1 MAFFLRVRIFFLLL
15 SPKVVLSCLDD
26 QCRELE
32 FPGAYFFYGERLI
45 NHVIRTIKAL
55 DQDSCEFQCY
65 LEHNCVSINFQF
77 TGTQICDLN
86 NSTHKEHEKDLE
98 KKEGYVYHGTNN
110 VCGKAPC
117 NNNATCQTGF
127 TRKGY
132 RCLCASGFT
141 GQNCEHDIDECKA
154 NTHRCDVNA
163 ECNNTKGSYNCTC
176 KPGYSGDGHSCTD
189 IDECAQDIHNCSNG
203 GGSCNNTEGSF
214 HCTCKSGFTGDGHN
228 CRDIDECVE
237 NIHNCNSATAL
248 CSNTNGTY
256 ICICKPGYTGDGNN
270 CTDIDECAQDTH
282 NCSKDSALCN
292 NTEGYFNCTCKPGFI
307 GDGHNCADIDECA
320 QDTHNCSKVGGL
332 CHNTEGSFNCTC
344 KPGFTVDGHN
354 CTDIDECAQDTH
366 NCSKIGALCNN
377 TEGSFNCTC
386 KPGFT
391 GDGHNCTDINECAEN
406 IHSCNN
412 ATTLCSNTN
421 GSYICICKPGY
432 TGDGNNC
439 TDIDECAQDTH
450 NCSKVG
456 GFCNNTEGSF
466 YCTCKPGFTGDGHNC
481 AAFDICAVQ
490 NPCQNE
496 GECENSGDSYF
507 CRCEVGFAG
516 KHCESSFGINS
527 TILLKNESFLPH
539 LHRFLST
546 AVGNDSQWLL
556 CYRASLHGWDASTFH
571 SRCDGKKNTVTI
583 IEKDSY
589 VFGGYTDIPWADCP
603 PGARTIDPQGRCCVF
618 PFEYRKKTYHTCTT
632 AGFAYYKLW
641 CSFDAVYNNN
651 WADCDST
658 PYLEYRSS
666 TKAFIYSL
674 SNKEGLEPFQAM
686 VKDAPHAIYTD
697 PSLGPTFG
705 VGKDIYIASNA
716 NANYGSYTNFG
727 WSYDVPDG
735 VKDQQT
741 ILAGTYHFLLDEVE
755 VFYLI

>member
-1 MAFFLRVRIFFLLL
+1 MDLHIRFGILFLLF
-15 SPKVVLSCLDD
+15 SVKAILSCLGDE
-26 QCRELE
+26 CRELE
-32 FPGAYFFYGERLI
+32 FPNAYFFNGKRLI
-45 NHVIRTIKAL
+45 NHVIRSIKVL

-65 LEHNCVSINFQF
+65 LEHNCVSINFEF
-77 TGTQICDLN
+77 TGTKICDLN
-86 NSTHKEHEKDLE
+86 NSTHKEHDKDLV
-98 KKEGYVYHGTNN
+98 KREGFVYHGTDNA
-110 VCGKAPC
+110 CSKTSC
-117 NNNATCQTGF
+117 KNNATCQAGF
-127 TRKGY
+127 TSKRY
-132 RCLCASGFT
+132 RCVCASGFT
-141 GQNCEHDIDECKA
+141 GQDCEHDIDEC
-154 NTHRCDVNA
+154 
-163 ECNNTKGSYNCTC
+163 
-176 KPGYSGDGHSCTD
+176 
-189 IDECAQDIHNCSNG
+189 AQN
-203 GGSCNNTEGSF
+203 
-214 HCTCKSGFTGDGHN
+214 
-228 CRDIDECVE
+228 
-237 NIHNCNSATAL
+237 
-248 CSNTNGTY
+248 
-256 ICICKPGYTGDGNN
+256 
-270 CTDIDECAQDTH
+270 TH
-282 NCSKDSALCN
+282 NCSKN
-292 NTEGYFNCTCKPGFI
+292 
-307 GDGHNCADIDECA
+307 
-320 QDTHNCSKVGGL
+320 
-332 CHNTEGSFNCTC
+332 GS
-344 KPGFTVDGHN
+344 
-354 CTDIDECAQDTH
+354 
-366 NCSKIGALCNN
+366 LCNN
-377 TEGSFNCTC
+377 TEGSFVCSC

-391 GDGHNCTDINECAEN
+391 GDGH
-406 IHSCNN
+406 SC
-412 ATTLCSNTN
+412 L
-421 GSYICICKPGY
+421 G
-432 TGDGNNC
+432 
-439 TDIDECAQDTH
+439 
-450 NCSKVG
+450 
-456 GFCNNTEGSF
+456 
-466 YCTCKPGFTGDGHNC
+466 
-481 AAFDICAVQ
+481 
-490 NPCQNE
+490 
-496 GECENSGDSYF
+496 
-507 CRCEVGFAG
+507 
-516 KHCESSFGINS
+516 FGINS